1 MLKKVV
7 QKINKN
13 RNIIGLMGSH
23 LMRNILYMFL
33 NTFMVAYFITL
44 TNYDY
49 SKISIYYILSY
60 LFLSLTF
67 FALGRIIK
75 NINQILVFRMGM
87 ILNSIYVILIAILK
101 ENIVDYYVLLG
112 IFYGIVQGFFWIS
125 LHSLINEYVGKKT
138 NKFVSIKSIFDNV
151 LKILVPIVLGVSIE
165 FTSFTYVANIVI
177 FISVIQILF
186 SLLIR
191 DESAVSEKKY
201 DIKGFWLKYKNNEL
215 LKKCY
220 KINAY
225 GGIVNHLLD
234 TIITIIIVMTFKTT
248 ISLGVLTTL
257 FSICSI
263 ISVFTYQNKIKNKKN
278 FLSVATIA
286 LVFSVLLL
294 ILKMNKITIIIY
306 NLCSGIFLVVLKNI
320 SEAKRYT
327 VTEKIKE
334 IEKDFLVEYHV
345 VSECHINIARVIGYG
360 VLFIASIFN
369 NLIIFN
375 LLLIAIMVIIY
386 KYYEL
391 MVNME

>member
-1 MLKKVV
+1 MLKKVF
-7 QKINKN
+7 QKVNKN
-13 RNIIGLMGSH
+13 RNIIGRMGAY

-49 SKISIYYILSY
+49 SKISIYYIFTY
-60 LFLSLTF
+60 FFLSLTF

-75 NINQILVFRMGM
+75 NINQIIVFRIGM

-101 ENIVDYYVLLG
+101 ENIVNYYALLG
-112 IFYGIVQGFFWIS
+112 VFYGIVQGFFWVS
-125 LHSLINEYVGKKT
+125 LHSLINEYVGNKT
-138 NKFVSIKSIFDNV
+138 NKFVSIKSIFDNA

-186 SLLIR
+186 SLLIK

-220 KINAY
+220 KINSY
-225 GGIVNHLLD
+225 SGIVNHLLD

-248 ISLGVLTTL
+248 ISLGILTTL

-263 ISVFTYQNKIKNKKN
+263 ISVFIYQTRIKNKKN

-306 NLCSGIFLVVLKNI
+306 NLFSGIFLIVLKNI
-320 SEAKRYT
+320 AEAKRYT

-334 IEKDFLVEYHV
+334 IEKDFLIEYHV
-345 VSECHINIARVIGYG
+345 VSECHINIARIIGYG
-360 VLFIASIFN
+360 VLFIASLFN
-369 NLIIFN
+369 NLIVFN
-375 LLLIAIMVIIY
+375 LLLIVIMIIIY
-386 KYYEL
+386 KYYNLIVSVE
-391 MVNME
+391 

>member
-1 MLKKVV
+1 MLKKVF
-7 QKINKN
+7 QKVNKN
-13 RNIIGLMGSH
+13 RNIIGLMGAY

-49 SKISIYYILSY
+49 SKISIYYIFTY
-60 LFLSLTF
+60 FFLSLTF

-75 NINQILVFRMGM
+75 NINQIIVFRIGM

-101 ENIVDYYVLLG
+101 ENIVNYYALLG
-112 IFYGIVQGFFWIS
+112 VFYGIVQGFFWVS
-125 LHSLINEYVGKKT
+125 LHSLINEYVGNKT
-138 NKFVSIKSIFDNV
+138 NKFVSIKSIFDNA

-186 SLLIR
+186 SLLIK

-220 KINAY
+220 KINSY
-225 GGIVNHLLD
+225 SGIVNHLLD

-248 ISLGVLTTL
+248 ISLGILTTL

-263 ISVFTYQNKIKNKKN
+263 ISVFIYQTRIKNKKN

-306 NLCSGIFLVVLKNI
+306 NLFSGIFLIVLKNI
-320 SEAKRYT
+320 AEAKRYT

-334 IEKDFLVEYHV
+334 IEKDFLIEYHV
-345 VSECHINIARVIGYG
+345 VSECHINIARIIGYG
-360 VLFIASIFN
+360 VLFIASLFN
-369 NLIIFN
+369 NLIVFN
-375 LLLIAIMVIIY
+375 LLLIVIMIIIY
-386 KYYEL
+386 KYYNLIVSVE
-391 MVNME
+391 

>member
-1 MLKKVV
+1 MLKKVF
-7 QKINKN
+7 QKVNKN
-13 RNIIGLMGSH
+13 RNIIGLMGAY

-49 SKISIYYILSY
+49 SKISIYYIFTY
-60 LFLSLTF
+60 FFLSLTF

-75 NINQILVFRMGM
+75 NINQIIVFRIGM

-101 ENIVDYYVLLG
+101 ENIVNYYALLG
-112 IFYGIVQGFFWIS
+112 VFYGIVQGFFWVS
-125 LHSLINEYVGKKT
+125 LHSLINEYVGNKT
-138 NKFVSIKSIFDNV
+138 NKFVSIKSIFDNA

-186 SLLIR
+186 SLLIK

-220 KINAY
+220 KINSY
-225 GGIVNHLLD
+225 SGIVNHLLD

-248 ISLGVLTTL
+248 ISLGILTTL

-263 ISVFTYQNKIKNKKN
+263 ISVFIYQTRIKNKKN
-278 FLSVATIA
+278 FLSVATIC
-286 LVFSVLLL
+286 LVFSILLL
-294 ILKMNKITIIIY
+294 ILKINKITIIIY
-306 NLCSGIFLVVLKNI
+306 NLCSGIFLIVLKNI
-320 SEAKRYT
+320 AEAKRYT

-334 IEKDFLVEYHV
+334 IEKDFLIEYHV
-345 VSECHINIARVIGYG
+345 VSECHINIARIIGYG
-360 VLFIASIFN
+360 VLFIASLFN
-369 NLIIFN
+369 NLIVFN
-375 LLLIAIMVIIY
+375 LLLIVIMIIIY
-386 KYYEL
+386 KYYNLIVSVE
-391 MVNME
+391 